1 MERKPQTDWHPEDI
15 KAAVRKSGTSLAAL
29 SLAAG
34 LSESAASRALITP
47 WPRVQALIA
56 RHLGLRPQDIWPSR
70 YDARGRPLP
79 GLRST
84 DKAKRSPGRPPS
96 HRQNREAA

>member
-1 MERKPQTDWHPEDI
+1 MQREARDWHPEDV
-15 KAAVRKSGTSLAAL
+15 KAAVRKSGTSLTAL
-29 SLAAG
+29 AVAHG
-34 LSESAASRALITP
+34 LSESAVRRALISP

-56 RHLGLRPQDIWPSR
+56 KHLSRRPQDIWPSR
-70 YDARGRPLP
+70 YDARGKPLP

-84 DKAKRSPGRPPS
+84 DKAKRSPAPPTA

>member
-1 MERKPQTDWHPEDI
+1 MAQDWHPEDV
-15 KAAVRKSGTSLAAL
+15 KAAVRKTGTTLTALA
-29 SLAAG
+29 LAAG
-34 LSESAASRALITP
+34 LSESAVRMTLRRP

-56 RHLGLRPQDIWPSR
+56 RHLGLPPQEIWPSR

-84 DKAKRSPGRPPS
+84 DKAKRSPASPPS